1 MNKVMFVCLGNICR
15 SPMAEY
21 IFRKIVSERGGDF
34 AVASSATSS
43 EEAGNGVYPP
53 AAAMLARHGIRCGDK
68 RAVQFTRSNYN
79 EYDLIVCMER
89 RNVSSLLR
97 MMGGDPDGK
106 ICRLLDFTDS
116 PRDIADPW
124 FTRDFEAAYEEIAE
138 GCQVLY
144 ETLTR
149 TERESISK

>member
-1 MNKVMFVCLGNICR
+1 MKKVMFVCLGNICR

-21 IFRKIVSERGGDF
+21 IFREIVSERGGDF

-43 EEAGNGVYPP
+43 EEAGNSVYPP

-68 RAVQFTRSNYN
+68 RAAQFTRSNYH

-89 RNVSSLLR
+89 RNISSLLR
-97 MMGGDPDGK
+97 MLGSDPDGK

-124 FTRDFEAAYEEIAE
+124 YTRDFETAYEEITE
-138 GCQVLY
+138 GCEALY
-144 ETLTR
+144 EALSQKEKEFTA
-149 TERESISK
+149 K